1 MFSSQHRYIYLIHD
15 RRLKIVTLSA
25 LIFEDLVKLS
35 FVETL
40 YAIYLIDVLC
50 GGSASQITTE
60 TLDIG

>member
-1 MFSSQHRYIYLIHD
+1 
-15 RRLKIVTLSA
+15 LSA